1 MSKSPVRTM
10 YVYLYRLKRSMGGY
24 KRGEGYVGQAVD
36 PVKRDKQHSNAKNAR
51 NFERVLR
58 ELGREN
64 FSFNVVAQCECWPH
78 GPKINALENEMMAK
92 CGTFRRESGRGW
104 NFSRANSYELGSVEQ
119 LESVHAARKA
129 ANQRKAKDPK
139 WLAANKAANQR
150 KAKDPKWLERN
161 RAQNCRTMQDPKWQS
176 ALIAGHQ
183 RMRRDPKWLA
193 ANKAA
198 NRRKAKDPKWLAK
211 MASRRR
217 RYDYNQFVEIY
228 TKTGS
233 VREVMKATGAS
244 HIFIWYILR
253 QRGVWKGRRRGVRQV
268 AA

>member
-161 RAQNCRTMQDPKWQS
+161 RAQNCRTMQDPEVAVRS
-176 ALIAGHQ
+176 YSRTSTHET
-183 RMRRDPKWLA
+183 RPEV
-193 ANKAA
+193 
-198 NRRKAKDPKWLAK
+198 
-211 MASRRR
+211 ASSKQGGKPAQGERPE
-217 RYDYNQFVEIY
+217 VA
-228 TKTGS
+228 
-233 VREVMKATGAS
+233 RENGIS
-244 HIFIWYILR
+244 SS
-253 QRGVWKGRRRGVRQV
+253 
-268 AA
+268 